1 MFPVP
6 QNEAERMGALREVEI
21 LDTPAE
27 QIYDDIVA
35 LASAICRTPI
45 AVVNFIDEDRQWGKA
60 LVGLASSEAPR
71 DASFCARTIVAEDG
85 MFVVPDTALDPD
97 WSENAMVLGEP
108 NLRFY
113 AGAAIVV
120 DGNALGTVCVADR
133 EARDLAPEQLEALKV
148 LSRQTAAALEL
159 RMKTKQLEAANSGL
173 RRMAVEDAL
182 TGLANR
188 SLLFDRLGVA
198 RASAALAAPLGVV
211 FGDLDGFK
219 AVNDRLGHHA
229 GDGCS
234 RSSRRGSRAWRA
246 AATPSRGSPATSS
259 SSPAPTCRRPRTSR
273 RSRSGSRPRGAPA
286 RRRRQARARAS
297 ASAGRSPRTWT
308 TRRGCCTAPTRRC
321 TPPSARAAAPAGPT

>member
-1 MFPVP
+1 MKAGVFPVP

-21 LDTPAE
+21 LDTPPE

-85 MFVVPDTALDPD
+85 TFVVPDTAIDPD

-133 EARDLAPEQLEALKV
+133 EARDLAPE
-148 LSRQTAAALEL
+148 
-159 RMKTKQLEAANSGL
+159 
-173 RRMAVEDAL
+173 
-182 TGLANR
+182 
-188 SLLFDRLGVA
+188 
-198 RASAALAAPLGVV
+198 
-211 FGDLDGFK
+211 
-219 AVNDRLGHHA
+219 
-229 GDGCS
+229 
-234 RSSRRGSRAWRA
+234 
-246 AATPSRGSPATSS
+246 
-259 SSPAPTCRRPRTSR
+259 
-273 RSRSGSRPRGAPA
+273 
-286 RRRRQARARAS
+286 
-297 ASAGRSPRTWT
+297 
-308 TRRGCCTAPTRRC
+308 
-321 TPPSARAAAPAGPT
+321 

>member
-1 MFPVP
+1 M
-6 QNEAERMGALREVEI
+6 AALREVEI

-71 DASFCARTIVAEDG
+71 EASFCARTIVAEDG
-85 MFVVPDTALDPD
+85 TFVVPDTAIDPD

-120 DGNALGTVCVADR
+120 DGHALGTVCVADR
-133 EARDLAPEQLEALKV
+133 EARDLAPEQLEALRV

-159 RMKTKQLEAANSGL
+159 RMKTKDLEAANSDL

-198 RASAALAAPLGVV
+198 LRQRLRSQRPLGVV

-229 GDGCS
+229 GDRLLKIVAS
-234 RSSRRGSRAWRA
+234 RLAVAARGGDTVARIAGDEFVVACPDLSAPDDIEAVAERLEAAVARPAKILGREIVPRISLGWALAENMDDAERLLHRADEAMYAAKRERA
-246 AATPSRGSPATSS
+246 
-259 SSPAPTCRRPRTSR
+259 
-273 RSRSGSRPRGAPA
+273 GA
-286 RRRRQARARAS
+286 RQRA
-297 ASAGRSPRTWT
+297 
-308 TRRGCCTAPTRRC
+308 
-321 TPPSARAAAPAGPT
+321 